1 MDDQEYMYDEQ
12 EEPMDDYVEE
22 EPRRP
27 QRAIISTNLTVN
39 LICTL
44 CSMLGIL
51 GVFFFFAEKR
61 SQAVRRYAV
70 QSTGLFFVVAV
81 ITVVL
86 WVLALIF
93 GAIPVFGM
101 VFGGLMRLLMFGV
114 FALNVVGRIR
124 MMFSAYRGE
133 AYVLPLIGAHL
144 RQFE

>member
-86 WVLALIF
+86 WVLALH
-93 GAIPVFGM
+93 
-101 VFGGLMRLLMFGV
+101 
-114 FALNVVGRIR
+114 VVGRIR